1 LGGRNEKTEYAIIKV
16 IRRRGENMSKKSEYI
31 VKHPHDAFFKK
42 TFSKKEIAV
51 DFLKNY
57 LPEEILE
64 HINLETLTNQNG
76 GFYEGVFR

>member
-1 LGGRNEKTEYAIIKV
+1 
-16 IRRRGENMSKKSEYI
+16 MSKKSEYI

-57 LPEEILE
+57 LPEKMLE
-64 HINLETLTNQNG
+64 RSYQRGYPH
-76 GFYEGVFR
+76 GFFTFYFPKND